1 MNKYKTDKQD
11 YLKRTLPELP
21 PWWVVSFSTS
31 TGKNGVN
38 VRTVVAIYA
47 PLWQCMH
54 RCGNVCTVVGMYAP
68 FVTMHASS
76 CVRVQRFS
84 QCGRARATSLFPD
97 ARVATPVEAC
107 LRELFLNLE
116 KGGSPTASLHG
127 NELLC
132 TFPHVWQSARYALSR
147 PTCAMQH
154 ATHVEVTIIT
164 SIYDPTN
171 KRPE

>member
-1 MNKYKTDKQD
+1 MNKYKTVKQD

-38 VRTVVAIYA
+38 VRTVVA
-47 PLWQCMH
+47 
-54 RCGNVCTVVGMYAP
+54 MYAP

-132 TFPHVWQSARYALSR
+132 TVSACVAERALRSFQTHMCDA
-147 PTCAMQH
+147 TCNTCRSDH
-154 ATHVEVTIIT
+154 N
-164 SIYDPTN
+164 N
-171 KRPE
+171 KYIRSHKQEARMNERQ